1 MVEMPL
7 IVPVWNLCLIVGFTI
22 MAIVLTARESQAR
35 DWLVC
40 GAVVVILTVIVWF
53 FVPELEVVFW

>member
-7 IVPVWNLCLIVGFTI
+7 VVAIWKLCAIIGFTVMVI
-22 MAIVLTARESQAR
+22 GLTIRESRMR

-53 FVPELEVVFW
+53 FAPELEVVYW